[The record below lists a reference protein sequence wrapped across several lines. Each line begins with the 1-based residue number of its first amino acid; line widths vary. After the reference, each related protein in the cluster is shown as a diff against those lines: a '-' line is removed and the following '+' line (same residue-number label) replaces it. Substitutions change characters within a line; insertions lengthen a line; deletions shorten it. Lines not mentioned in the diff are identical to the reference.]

1 MAFFTDI
8 THRIG
13 AMSALVGEV
22 AQADELPAQVG
33 ELDGD
38 AVVALLRQATGIVKA
53 VEQVSLVAAGVIAR
67 RSRREAGHSGLAQS
81 NGHRNSTSLIQDVTG
96 TSRADAARQGRVGES
111 LLEDDATWSDER
123 GWNDGD
129 PHTSDDGQAQGADA
143 LGGSDAGTDAEARPA
158 RRWDDPLRNALFQG
172 AITNQQHD
180 TIRRGLSEPPTPE
193 GATDAVLLGFREA
206 WTVAA
211 EQLVEEAAHRT
222 LEELRTA
229 ARTIRDQLDPDG
241 AEARFLER
249 HAARSFRMWT
259 DADGGHHAS
268 AVLDDEG
275 FLWLKSITDAALRPR
290 RGGPR
295 FVDAVEKARA
305 TELADDPRTNDQL
318 TYDLIMDLLTAGSLA
333 DGKTVFGTR
342 QAGVRIVQ
350 QVDAHGRAT
359 GPALS
364 EDGLQAFP
372 VTFSAQSTCNSGSTR
387 VTIDGYGNPLDVGH
401 EQRLFTPKQRIA
413 LAVRDG
419 GCRWKGCDRPSSYCE
434 AHHIDPYSEGGR
446 TDIDRGILLCRFH
459 HMQLHHGQWRILRQ
473 GKGDF
478 ILRHRSGEEHAL
490 KPRLTLAYAWSGAYA
505 WLGIDPPPKRFRA
518 EAR

>member
-8 THRIG
+8 TDRVG
-13 AMSALVGEV
+13 AMSALVGDV
-22 AQADELPAQVG
+22 ARADELPAQVN

-38 AVVALLRQATGIVKA
+38 AVVALLRQATDIVKA

-111 LLEDDATWSDER
+111 LLGDDETSSDE
-123 GWNDGD
+123 
-129 PHTSDDGQAQGADA
+129 HAAADIETEPVR
-143 LGGSDAGTDAEARPA
+143 LIRS
-158 RRWDDPLRNALFQG
+158 WDHPLRDALFQG
-172 AITNQQHD
+172 LITNQQHD
-180 TIRRGLSEPPTPE
+180 AIRRGMDEPPTPD

-211 EQLVEEAAHRT
+211 EHLVEEAAHRT
-222 LEELRTA
+222 LEELRAA
-229 ARTIRDQLDPDG
+229 ARTIRDRLDPEG

-259 DADGGHHAS
+259 DADGKHHAS
-268 AVLDDEG
+268 AALDDEG
-275 FLWLKSITDAALRPR
+275 FLWLKTITDAALRPR

-295 FVDAVEKARA
+295 FVDAEEKARA
-305 TELADDPRTNDQL
+305 AELADDPRTNDQL
-318 TYDLIMDLLTAGSLA
+318 AYDLVMDLLRAGSLA
-333 DGKTVFGTR
+333 DAKTVFGTR

-350 QVDAHGRAT
+350 QIDAEGRSSGT
-359 GPALS
+359 ALS

-372 VTFSAQSTCNSGSTR
+372 EAFAAQSTCNSGSTR
-387 VTIDGYGNPLDVGH
+387 VTVDRCGNPLDVGL

-413 LAVRDG
+413 LSIRDG
-419 GCRWKGCDRPSSYCE
+419 GCRWKSCDRPSSYCE

-459 HMQLHHGQWRILRQ
+459 HMQLHHGQWRILRE

-478 ILRHRSGEEHAL
+478 ILRHRSGEEHVL
-490 KPRLTLAYAWSGAYA
+490 KPRLALAYAWSGV
-505 WLGIDPPPKRFRA
+505 DPPPIRLRA
-518 EAR
+518 VAS